1 MAPFCMKITQ
11 KNSGEDLHT
20 PFNNNSIR
28 YYNIYA
34 HAHTETGKV
43 QK

>member
-1 MAPFCMKITQ
+1 MKIT
-11 KNSGEDLHT
+11 KKKILGEDPHI
-20 PFNNNSIR
+20 PFNNNSFR

-34 HAHTETGKV
+34 HAHTETGSV